1 MTQGRLD
8 AGTYKAKRKR
18 NPRPRWALF
27 KLGRSFCRQSTEA
40 LTTSHQS
47 AGTTVYQDRG
57 AVEKPGGPL
66 DQYKN
71 TDTASQKVVSPQRR
85 WLRRC
90 WTPILCALGAP
101 GDGRSLPLLR
111 PYASLLPHHSSKGGG
126 APPGCAKAHVT
137 PTHLPC
143 AGLVE
148 ASWRLWLLR
157 QLNTPA
163 GRQLAPFVSAGQSP
177 RCLPRPALLRAPLPQ
192 VPQDLV
198 QGGGQENPR
207 ADSPTLESPK
217 GNMKQQNPFSRI
229 RQERPNIRRRMY
241 PVLSNAAG
249 SENNACGRTPA
260 RSITSVATLLR
271 NQEQETEE
279 KLFLECC

>member
-1 MTQGRLD
+1 MLD
-8 AGTYKAKRKR
+8 T
-18 NPRPRWALF
+18 NSVCPRRAWGWPIP
-27 KLGRSFCRQSTEA
+27 SPPT
-40 LTTSHQS
+40 
-47 AGTTVYQDRG
+47 
-57 AVEKPGGPL
+57 PL
-66 DQYKN
+66 R
-71 TDTASQKVVSPQRR
+71 V
-85 WLRRC
+85 
-90 WTPILCALGAP
+90 TP
-101 GDGRSLPLLR
+101 S
-111 PYASLLPHHSSKGGG
+111 ASLLQGGG

-177 RCLPRPALLRAPLPQ
+177 RCLPRPAQLRAPLPQ

-217 GNMKQQNPFSRI
+217 GVGSAGEGRETGDEGWRGLGKKGRGTWWRGGEASGLRYANS
-229 RQERPNIRRRMY
+229 QEDRVGPPPHEAPKRSG
-241 PVLSNAAG
+241 PAEVA
-249 SENNACGRTPA
+249 SEQAPGLGVPG
-260 RSITSVATLLR
+260 
-271 NQEQETEE
+271 
-279 KLFLECC
+279 